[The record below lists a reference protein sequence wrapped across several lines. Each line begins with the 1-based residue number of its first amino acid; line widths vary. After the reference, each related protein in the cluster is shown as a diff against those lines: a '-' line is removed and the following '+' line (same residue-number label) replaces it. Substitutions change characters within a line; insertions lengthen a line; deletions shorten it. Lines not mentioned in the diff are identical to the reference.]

1 MDNNS
6 RFDLYV
12 KAAKQFIERNGDCL
26 VPAAHI
32 EIYEGAEV
40 MLGTWVCYC
49 RQRRRKNQ
57 LSQKR
62 ILILEGLQGWTWGPL
77 DPGPAINLERNK
89 KIIEMRSSGSS
100 LRQIA
105 DFFDLSRQRVHQIV
119 GKPDDI
125 QAS

>member
-12 KAAKQFIERNGDCL
+12 KAAEQFIRRNGDCL

-32 EIYEGAEV
+32 EIYEGTEV
-40 MLGTWVCYC
+40 RLGTWVCYC
-49 RQRRRKNQ
+49 RQRYRKNQ
-57 LSQKR
+57 LSDKR
-62 ILILEGLQGWTWGPL
+62 ILILQALHGWTWGPL
-77 DPGPAINLERNK
+77 DPGPAVNSERNK
-89 KIIEMRSSGSS
+89 NIIEMRASGSS

-119 GKPDDI
+119 RNLNDL
-125 QAS
+125 